1 MMTERSQELLA
12 EVRSNLA
19 KLNSCP
25 AHDFHPDGPKRVLL
39 QRYRCTQCHGTVDAH
54 AFRWYS
60 LGMAHGVTRA
70 QWEAQTP

>member
-25 AHDFHPDGPKRVLL
+25 VHHFEPDGPKRVLL
-39 QRYRCTQCHGTVDAH
+39 QRYRCTECGGTVDAH

-60 LGMAHGVTRA
+60 LGKAHGRHLDQLA
-70 QWEAQTP
+70 AQTP